1 MQPAGAL
8 ARTLCIVQP
17 VLKQYRVPFFV
28 ELQRV
33 LEAEGIRLRVV
44 YGTPW
49 KGEDAR
55 GDHADLP
62 PPLGR
67 RVRSFMLFGRLL
79 LIPTLRPWLGADLVV
94 VEHANKN
101 LLNYLLAVLYGLR
114 LKRVA
119 YWSHGRDR
127 QADPDSG
134 GERFKRRSLH
144 WADWWFAY
152 TADSAEYVALRGFP
166 RARITVVENA
176 IDTRA
181 LRADLD
187 AVTPAQIRAARDTLG
202 WTGDERVAV
211 YCGSLYPNKRLD
223 LLFEAAERVHRAV
236 PEFRLLVVGGG
247 TLSGEV
253 QAFAAS
259 HDWVRAVGPK
269 FGREKSVLL
278 RLAGMWLNPG
288 ALGLGILDAFCAGL
302 PMLTTRQSTHGPEIE
317 YLRHEGNGLL
327 LDDSPAA
334 YADGMLRLLGD
345 ANLAARL
352 AAGAR
357 ESARRYSIETMAKN
371 FAAGVRACLSPS

>member
-1 MQPAGAL
+1 MQSAGAP
-8 ARTLCIVQP
+8 ARTLCIIQP
-17 VLKQYRVPFFV
+17 VLKQYRVPFFL
-28 ELQRV
+28 ELQDR
-33 LEAEGIRLRVV
+33 LAARGIRLRVV

-49 KGEDAR
+49 KGEDMR

-62 PPLGR
+62 QPLGR
-67 RVRSFMLFGRLL
+67 RARSFMLFGRLL
-79 LIPTLRPWLGADLVV
+79 VIPVLRPWLGADLVV

-101 LLNYLLAVLYGLR
+101 LLNYLLALLHGLR

-152 TADSAEYVALRGFP
+152 TADSADYVAAQGFP
-166 RARITVVENA
+166 RARLTVVENA

-181 LRADLD
+181 LRADLE
-187 AVTPAQIRAARDTLG
+187 AVTPAEIRAARDALS

-223 LLFEAAERVHRAV
+223 LLFAAAERVHGAM
-236 PEFRLLVVGGG
+236 PAFRLLVMGGG
-247 TLSGEV
+247 PLAGDV
-253 QAFAAS
+253 AAFAGS

-269 FGREKSVLL
+269 FGHEKSVLL
-278 RLAGMWLNPG
+278 RLASMWLNPG

-302 PMLTTRQSTHGPEIE
+302 PMLTTRQTTHGPEIE
-317 YLRHEGNGLL
+317 YLQHEGNGLL
-327 LDDSPAA
+327 LDASPEA
-334 YADGMLRLLGD
+334 YADGMLRVLGD
-345 ANLAARL
+345 AGLAARL
-352 AAGAR
+352 ADGAR
-357 ESARRYSIETMAKN
+357 DSARRYSIETMANN
-371 FAAGVRACLSPS
+371 FAEGVHACLSRS